1 MLGRTDQRWR
11 SVAILVVMCAFA
23 LAAVIRLAYWQ
34 VAMAPKLQEMAQ
46 QRMRFSSTEHAIR
59 GDIFDRNGRLLATT
73 GYRDTLAAWPDQVST
88 DRRIATVTALT
99 EILDLGDKARDVLD
113 TKLSS
118 KDQYAVLKQELT
130 DDESAAVR
138 AGIAGRT
145 LFGLTLLP
153 HLVRIYP
160 NPGGQPGTTLASQL
174 LGFVTSADG
183 DSQGHYGIEG
193 QYDDVLAGRPK
204 LTATAR
210 DRLGRDLESSA
221 RVIDPG
227 ADGED
232 VTISIDASLQL
243 QLEKELFAAWN
254 ADRSRRVSAL
264 VMDPRTGE
272 LLAWA
277 TVPGYDANDGNNAD
291 QNLVQDPIVAEAY
304 EPGSVMKMLTAA
316 SALENKVVVPST
328 RIHDGFEV
336 SFGVGQNVQN
346 ADHKGMGRITFR
358 DVIAYSRNVAV
369 SKVAARLGRNT
380 AKAAATLYKTWN
392 KMGIGRLSGVDVPGE
407 VAGIAA
413 DPRRKPWAAI
423 DLANRSFGQGVTA
436 TPIQLATAFTPMI
449 NGGMR
454 VQPHFLLSI
463 AQQPQAAA
471 PPRRVLTKKVSGQL
485 QGILHHVTSAVSWYA
500 NGSLIP
506 RYQVGGKTGT
516 AQIWRNDE
524 GRWDRDTFNFS
535 FVGYVGGDQPAA
547 VVAVRIDEANSLTKG
562 QGDITLNMSSYQLFR
577 RIANGIIR
585 TQEIKRSKDPQAGQ
599 PEPGSAAERVL
610 APERYARHVLRS
622 GRAR

>member
-1 MLGRTDQRWR
+1 MLGRTDRRWR

-34 VAMAPKLQEMAQ
+34 VAMAPKLQGLAQ
-46 QRMRFSSTEHAIR
+46 QQMQYATKEHAIR

-73 GYRDTLAAWPDQVST
+73 GYRDTLAGWPDQVT
-88 DRRIATVTALT
+88 KAQRVATVEGLT
-99 EILDLGDKARDVLD
+99 KILDLDDTGRAALD
-113 TKLSS
+113 AKLSS
-118 KDQYAVLKQELT
+118 KARYAVLKQELT
-130 DDESAAVR
+130 LDQGRAVR

-193 QYDDVLAGRPK
+193 QYNDALAGRPK

-210 DRLGRDLESSA
+210 DSLGRDLESSA

-254 ADRSRRVSAL
+254 ADRSKRVSAL

-291 QNLVQDPIVAEAY
+291 QKLVQDPIVTEAY

-316 SALENKVVVPST
+316 LALENKVVVPST
-328 RIHDGFEV
+328 RIHDSVAV
-336 SFGVGQNVQN
+336 SFGAGLNVKN
-346 ADHKGMGRITFR
+346 ADHRGMGRITFR

-380 AKAAATLYKTWN
+380 AKAATVLYKTWN
-392 KMGIGRLSGVDVPGE
+392 KLGIGRPSGVDVPGE
-407 VAGIAA
+407 VAGLAY
-413 DPRRKPWAAI
+413 DPRRSIWTPI
-423 DLANRSFGQGVTA
+423 DLANRAFGQGVTT

-454 VQPHFLLSI
+454 VQPHFLISI
-463 AQQPQAAA
+463 AQQPQAVT

-485 QGILHHVTSAVSWYA
+485 QGILQHVTGAVSWYA
-500 NGSLIP
+500 KGSLIP

-524 GRWDRDTFNFS
+524 GRWDPDTFNFS
-535 FVGYVGGDQPAA
+535 FVGYVGGDRPAA
-547 VVAVRIDEANSLTKG
+547 VVAVRIDEANSLTRG
-562 QGDITLNMSSYQLFR
+562 QGDITLNITSYQLFR
-577 RIANGIIR
+577 RIAMGIIR
-585 TQEIKRSKDPQAGQ
+585 TQEVKRSRDAQAGQ
-599 PEPGSAAERVL
+599 PEPGSAAERLL
-610 APERYARHVLRS
+610 APERYARHARRS

>member
-99 EILDLGDKARDVLD
+99 EILDLDDKARDVLD

-193 QYDDVLAGRPK
+193 QYNDVLAGRPK

-254 ADRSRRVSAL
+254 ADRSKRVSAL

-291 QNLVQDPIVAEAY
+291 QNLVQDPIVTEAY

-328 RIHDGFEV
+328 RIHDSFAV
-336 SFGVGQNVQN
+336 SFGAGQNVQN
-346 ADHKGMGRITFR
+346 ADHRGMGRITFR

-380 AKAAATLYKTWN
+380 ARAAATLYKTWN

-413 DPRRKPWAAI
+413 DPRRKTWAAI

-463 AQQPQAAA
+463 AQQPQAVA

-524 GRWDRDTFNFS
+524 GRWDPDTFNFS

-562 QGDITLNMSSYQLFR
+562 QGDITLNITSYQLFR

-585 TQEIKRSKDPQAGQ
+585 TQEVKRSKDPQAGQ